1 MSNPKPSIPA
11 AYIQVSK
18 LLPVCIDIPG
28 ALILIRIGHRS
39 STPTTL
45 NISKTMCDS
54 TPIPRYGL
62 NTKHNAANNAL

>member
-1 MSNPKPSIPA
+1 MSNPKPSIPT
-11 AYIQVSK
+11 AYIKFSR
-18 LLPVCIDIPG
+18 LLPVCIDING
-28 ALILIRIGHRS
+28 ALILKQIGHRS

-62 NTKHNAANNAL
+62 NTKHNNDQ